1 MINFGVF
8 AILIIR
14 TINYVNMITDN
25 QTNKIY
31 FSPALERDCQSHML
45 TDTLLLLKLEIKWQ
59 EKMKKEWICLEVKG
73 KHRIFAA

>member
-1 MINFGVF
+1 MIN
-8 AILIIR
+8 
-14 TINYVNMITDN
+14 DN

-45 TDTLLLLKLEIKWQ
+45 TDTLLPLKLERKWQ
-59 EKMKKEWICLEVKG
+59 VKMKKEWNYLVVKG